1 MFAWSSHSAWWQRV
15 TGFLVTFS
23 ALEAGKVAA
32 WKSGFTAV
40 PCLAYCVLAAMLQ
53 VVEAALLKPLPT
65 LQCAEIAEHLAGD
78 MARESLKG
86 KTLTLKLKTTA
97 FEVRTRAHSLP
108 QHIST
113 AAEIEAA
120 ALRLLREELPIE
132 IRLMG
137 MRMSHFLEVRKE
149 AGQQS
154 IAAFVKQG
162 SHHHAGESCWV
173 RSEMLHTIT

>member
-1 MFAWSSHSAWWQRV
+1 M
-15 TGFLVTFS
+15 
-23 ALEAGKVAA
+23 
-32 WKSGFTAV
+32 
-40 PCLAYCVLAAMLQ
+40 CI
-53 VVEAALLKPLPT
+53 VV
-65 LQCAEIAEHLAGD
+65 QCTEIAEHLAGD
-78 MARESLKG
+78 MAREGLKG

-113 AAEIEAA
+113 AAEIEVV
-120 ALRLLREELPIE
+120 ALRLLKAELPIE

-154 IAAFVKQG
+154 IAAFVKQS
-162 SHHHAGESCWV
+162 SHNVGGQIVHVVAGWLACLLACWPV
-173 RSEMLHTIT
+173 CLPSQIPAGPNNLCLTAFEVIYS

>member
-1 MFAWSSHSAWWQRV
+1 
-15 TGFLVTFS
+15 
-23 ALEAGKVAA
+23 
-32 WKSGFTAV
+32 
-40 PCLAYCVLAAMLQ
+40 
-53 VVEAALLKPLPT
+53 
-65 LQCAEIAEHLAGD
+65 
-78 MARESLKG
+78 MARENLKG

-113 AAEIEAA
+113 TAEIEAV
-120 ALRLLREELPIE
+120 ALRLLKAELPVE

-154 IAAFVKQG
+154 IASFVRHSLQDAQG
-162 SHHHAGESCWV
+162 DPPGHCTSY
-173 RSEMLHTIT
+173 